1 MLKKIEHIGVAV
13 QNIEK
18 SIPLFRDILGI
29 PLEKVYES
37 DTIKTKIAFFPLGD
51 STIELIEA
59 MDPSSPVAKFVQ
71 KRGEGI
77 HHICFGV
84 ENVEAALR
92 HFEAQG
98 IELLNKT
105 PRRMENGDLVAFL
118 NPKSTN
124 GILIELVEMEAEPRS
139 REG

>member
-1 MLKKIEHIGVAV
+1 MLKKIDHIGVAV
-13 QNIEK
+13 QSIEK
-18 SIPLFRDILGI
+18 SIPLFRDLLGI

-37 DTIKTKIAFFPLGD
+37 DAIKTKIAFFPLGD

-59 MDPSSPVAKFVQ
+59 IDPSSPVAKFIQ

-92 HFEAQG
+92 HFEAKG
-98 IELLNKT
+98 IELLNQK
-105 PRRMENGDLVAFL
+105 PRRTENGDLIAFL

-124 GILIELVEMEAEPRS
+124 GVLIELVEMEAE
-139 REG
+139 

>member
-18 SIPLFRDILGI
+18 SIPLFRDLLGI

-37 DTIKTKIAFFPLGD
+37 DAIKTKIAFFPLGE

-59 MDPSSPVAKFVQ
+59 LDPSSPVAKFIQ

-92 HFEAQG
+92 HFEARG
-98 IELLNKT
+98 IALLDQK
-105 PRRMENGDLVAFL
+105 PRRMENGDLIAFL

-124 GILIELVEMEAEPRS
+124 GILIELVEMEAE
-139 REG
+139 

>member
-37 DTIKTKIAFFPLGD
+37 DAIKTKVAFFPLGD

-59 MDPSSPVAKFVQ
+59 MDPSSPVAKFIQ

-98 IELLNKT
+98 IELLNKQ
-105 PRRMENGDLVAFL
+105 PRRMENGDLIAFL

-124 GILIELVEMEAEPRS
+124 GVLIELVEIEAE
-139 REG
+139 

>member
-1 MLKKIEHIGVAV
+1 MLKKIDHIGVAV

-18 SIPLFRDILGI
+18 SIPLFRDLLGI

-37 DTIKTKIAFFPLGD
+37 EAIKTKIAFFPLGE

-59 MDPSSPVAKFVQ
+59 MDPSSPVAKFIQ

-98 IELLNKT
+98 IELLNNQ
-105 PRRMENGDLVAFL
+105 PRRTENGDLIAFL

-124 GILIELVEMEAEPRS
+124 GVLIELVEIEAE
-139 REG
+139 

>member
-18 SIPLFRDILGI
+18 SIPLFRDLLGI
-29 PLEKVYES
+29 PIEKVYAS
-37 DTIKTKIAFFPLGD
+37 DAIKTKIAFFPLGD
-51 STIELIEA
+51 ATIELIEA
-59 MDPSSPVAKFVQ
+59 MDPSSPVAKFIQ

-92 HFEAQG
+92 HFEAKG
-98 IELLNKT
+98 IDLLDRK
-105 PRRMENGDLVAFL
+105 PRRMENGDLIAFL

-124 GILIELVEMEAEPRS
+124 GVLIELVEMGAE
-139 REG
+139 

>member
-37 DTIKTKIAFFPLGD
+37 DAIKTKVAFFPLGD

-59 MDPSSPVAKFVQ
+59 MDPSSPVAKFIQ

-98 IELLNKT
+98 IELLNKQ
-105 PRRMENGDLVAFL
+105 PRRMENGDLIAFL

-124 GILIELVEMEAEPRS
+124 GVLIELVEIETE
-139 REG
+139 

>member
-13 QNIEK
+13 QSIEK
-18 SIPLFRDILGI
+18 SIPLFRDLLGI
-29 PLEKVYES
+29 PLKKVYES

-59 MDPSSPVAKFVQ
+59 LDPSSPVAKFVQ

-84 ENVEAALR
+84 ENIEAALR
-92 HFEAQG
+92 HFEANG
-98 IELLNKT
+98 IERINKT
-105 PRRMENGDLVAFL
+105 PRRTENGDLIAFL

-124 GILIELVEMEAEPRS
+124 GVLIELVEMEAE
-139 REG
+139 

>member
-37 DTIKTKIAFFPLGD
+37 DAIKTKVAFFPLGD

-59 MDPSSPVAKFVQ
+59 MDPSSPVAKFIQ

-98 IELLNKT
+98 IELLNKQ
-105 PRRMENGDLVAFL
+105 PRRTENGDLIAFL

-124 GILIELVEMEAEPRS
+124 GVLIELVEMGAE
-139 REG
+139 

>member
-1 MLKKIEHIGVAV
+1 MMLKKIEHIGVAV

-18 SIPLFRDILGI
+18 SIPLFRDLLGI
-29 PLEKVYES
+29 PLKKVYES

-59 MDPSSPVAKFVQ
+59 LDPSSPVAKFVQ

-84 ENVEAALR
+84 ENIEAALR
-92 HFEAQG
+92 HFEANG
-98 IELLNKT
+98 IELIDKT
-105 PRRMENGDLVAFL
+105 PRRTENGDLIAFL

-124 GILIELVEMEAEPRS
+124 GVLIELVEMEAE
-139 REG
+139 

>member
-37 DTIKTKIAFFPLGD
+37 DAIKTKVAFFPLGD

-59 MDPSSPVAKFVQ
+59 MDPSSPVAKFIQ

-98 IELLNKT
+98 IELLNKQ
-105 PRRMENGDLVAFL
+105 PRRTENGDLIAFL

-124 GILIELVEMEAEPRS
+124 GVLIELVEIETE
-139 REG
+139 

>member
-13 QNIEK
+13 QDIEK

-37 DTIKTKIAFFPLGD
+37 DAIKTKIAFFPLGD

-59 MDPSSPVAKFVQ
+59 MDPSSPVAKFIQ

-92 HFEAQG
+92 HFEAKG
-98 IELLNKT
+98 IELLNQK
-105 PRRMENGDLVAFL
+105 PRRMENGDLIAFL

-124 GILIELVEMEAEPRS
+124 GILIELVEMEAE
-139 REG
+139 

>member
-1 MLKKIEHIGVAV
+1 MMLKKIEHIGVAV

-18 SIPLFRDILGI
+18 SIPLFRDLLGI
-29 PLEKVYES
+29 PLKKVYES
-37 DTIKTKIAFFPLGD
+37 DTMKTKIAFFPLGD

-59 MDPSSPVAKFVQ
+59 LDPSSPVAKFVQ

-84 ENVEAALR
+84 ENIEAALR
-92 HFEAQG
+92 HFEANG
-98 IELLNKT
+98 IELIDKT
-105 PRRMENGDLVAFL
+105 PRRTENDDLIAFL

-124 GILIELVEMEAEPRS
+124 GVLIELVEMEAE
-139 REG
+139 

>member
-1 MLKKIEHIGVAV
+1 MMLKKIEHIGVAV

-18 SIPLFRDILGI
+18 SIPLFRDLLGI
-29 PLEKVYES
+29 PLEKVYAS
-37 DTIKTKIAFFPLGD
+37 DAIKTKIAFFPLGNA
-51 STIELIEA
+51 TIELIEA
-59 MDPSSPVAKFVQ
+59 MDPSSPVAKFIQ

-92 HFEAQG
+92 YFEARG
-98 IELLNKT
+98 IDLLDQK
-105 PRRMENGDLVAFL
+105 PRRMENGDLIAFL

-124 GILIELVEMEAEPRS
+124 GVLIELVEMGAE
-139 REG
+139 

>member
-1 MLKKIEHIGVAV
+1 MLKKLEHIGVAV

-18 SIPLFRDILGI
+18 SIPLFRDLLGI

-37 DTIKTKIAFFPLGD
+37 DAIKTKIAFFPLGE

-59 MDPSSPVAKFVQ
+59 LDPSSPVAKFIQ

-98 IELLNKT
+98 LALLDQK
-105 PRRMENGDLVAFL
+105 PRRMENGDLIAFL

-124 GILIELVEMEAEPRS
+124 GILIELVEMETE
-139 REG
+139 

>member
-13 QNIEK
+13 QDIEK

-37 DTIKTKIAFFPLGD
+37 DAIKTKIAFFPLGD

-59 MDPSSPVAKFVQ
+59 MDPSSPVAKFIQ

-92 HFEAQG
+92 HFEAKG
-98 IELLNKT
+98 IELLNQK
-105 PRRMENGDLVAFL
+105 PRRMENGDIIAFL

-124 GILIELVEMEAEPRS
+124 GILIELVEMEAE
-139 REG
+139 

>member
-1 MLKKIEHIGVAV
+1 LQM
-13 QNIEK
+13 
-18 SIPLFRDILGI
+18 
-29 PLEKVYES
+29 
-37 DTIKTKIAFFPLGD
+37 
-51 STIELIEA
+51 
-59 MDPSSPVAKFVQ
+59 AKFIQ

-98 IELLNKT
+98 IELLDQK
-105 PRRMENGDLVAFL
+105 PRKMENGDLIAFI

-124 GILIELVEMEAEPRS
+124 GILIELVEMGAE
-139 REG
+139 

>member
-13 QNIEK
+13 QDIEK

-37 DTIKTKIAFFPLGD
+37 DAIKTKIAFFPLGD

-59 MDPSSPVAKFVQ
+59 MDPSSPVAKFIQ

-98 IELLNKT
+98 IELLNRT
-105 PRRMENGDLVAFL
+105 PRRTENGDLIAFL

-124 GILIELVEMEAEPRS
+124 GVLIELVEIEAE
-139 REG
+139 

>member
-18 SIPLFRDILGI
+18 SIPLFRDLLGI
-29 PLEKVYES
+29 PLKKVYES
-37 DTIKTKIAFFPLGD
+37 DSIKTKIAFFPLGD

-59 MDPSSPVAKFVQ
+59 MDPSSPVAKFIQ

-98 IELLNKT
+98 IELLDRK
-105 PRRMENGDLVAFL
+105 PRRTENGDLIAFL

-124 GILIELVEMEAEPRS
+124 GILIELVEMEAE
-139 REG
+139 

>member
-1 MLKKIEHIGVAV
+1 MMMLKKIEHIGVAV

-37 DTIKTKIAFFPLGD
+37 DAIKTKIAFFPLGD

-59 MDPSSPVAKFVQ
+59 MDPSSPVAKYIQ

-98 IELLNKT
+98 IELLNKQ
-105 PRRMENGDLVAFL
+105 PRRTENGDLIAFL

-124 GILIELVEMEAEPRS
+124 GILIELVEMKAE
-139 REG
+139 

>member
-18 SIPLFRDILGI
+18 SIPLFRDLLGI
-29 PLEKVYES
+29 PIEKVYAS
-37 DTIKTKIAFFPLGD
+37 DAIKTKSAFFPLGD
-51 STIELIEA
+51 ATIELIEA
-59 MDPSSPVAKFVQ
+59 MDPSSPVAKFIQ

-92 HFEAQG
+92 HFEAKG
-98 IELLNKT
+98 IDLLDRK
-105 PRRMENGDLVAFL
+105 PRRMENGDLIAFL

-124 GILIELVEMEAEPRS
+124 GVLIELVEMGAE
-139 REG
+139 

>member
-18 SIPLFRDILGI
+18 SIPLFRDLLGI
-29 PLEKVYES
+29 PIEKVYAS
-37 DTIKTKIAFFPLGD
+37 DAIKTKIAFFPLGD
-51 STIELIEA
+51 ATIELIEA
-59 MDPSSPVAKFVQ
+59 MDPSSPVAKFIQ

-92 HFEAQG
+92 HFE
-98 IELLNKT
+98 
-105 PRRMENGDLVAFL
+105 
-118 NPKSTN
+118 S
-124 GILIELVEMEAEPRS
+124 
-139 REG
+139 

>member
-1 MLKKIEHIGVAV
+1 MMLKKIEHIGVAV

-18 SIPLFRDILGI
+18 SIPLFRDLLGI
-29 PLEKVYES
+29 PLKKVYES
-37 DTIKTKIAFFPLGD
+37 DTMKTKIAFFPLGD

-59 MDPSSPVAKFVQ
+59 LDPSSPVAKFVQ

-84 ENVEAALR
+84 ENIEAALR
-92 HFEAQG
+92 HFEANG
-98 IELLNKT
+98 IELIDKT
-105 PRRMENGDLVAFL
+105 PRRTENGDLIAFL

-124 GILIELVEMEAEPRS
+124 GVLIELVEMEAE
-139 REG
+139 